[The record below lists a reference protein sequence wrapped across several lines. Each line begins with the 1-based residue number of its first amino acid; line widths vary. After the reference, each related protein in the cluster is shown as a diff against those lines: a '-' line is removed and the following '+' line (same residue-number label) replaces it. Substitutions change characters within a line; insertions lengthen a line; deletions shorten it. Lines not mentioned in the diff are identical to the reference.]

1 MPKTTS
7 MLTGPAV
14 AVTMLA
20 LAAIVAVGPAAAQ
33 SAIPQPDLLLPAGT
47 WQVDFEVLAQP
58 ESLTL
63 QLPGWPA
70 PRTYWYIVYR
80 VTNPTATEV
89 EFYPYFEL
97 FTDTFRTVPA
107 GVGAE
112 EAVFEAIRQKY
123 RDSYPLLEP
132 PSLVSGELLVGQD
145 NARDSVA
152 IFPQFDPRANAV
164 SLFVSGLSNETARVI
179 SPVVSQD
186 GTAKEYL
193 LRKTLVL
200 QYQVP
205 GDPRNL
211 ENRAMIYRGLDWL
224 MR

>member
-1 MPKTTS
+1 MPKMTS
-7 MLTGPAV
+7 ILTGPAV

-20 LAAIVAVGPAAAQ
+20 FLAIVGVCPTAAQ
-33 SAIPQPDLLLPAGT
+33 SVIPQPDLVLPAGT
-47 WQVDFEVLAQP
+47 WQVDFEVLVQP

-63 QLPGWPA
+63 ALPGWPA
-70 PRTYWYIVYR
+70 PRTYWYILYR
-80 VTNPTATEV
+80 VSNNTPTEV

-97 FTDTFRTVPA
+97 FTDTFRTVP
-107 GVGAE
+107 GGIGPE
-112 EAVFEAIRQKY
+112 EAVFEVIRQRY
-123 RDSYPLLEP
+123 EDSYPLLEP
-132 PSLVSGELLVGQD
+132 PNLVTGELLVGQD

-152 IFPQFDPRANAV
+152 IFPQFDARANAV
-164 SLFVSGLSNETARVI
+164 SLFVSGLSNETARVVSPVI
-179 SPVVSQD
+179 SPD